1 VGPGEA
7 GVEKSHRVKIVILAQ
22 AKEDLLDGYL
32 FYERQEPGIGG
43 YFLESLSEDI
53 DSLLVHHGY
62 HREFF
67 GFHRLLAHVF
77 PFSIYYRVVGSV
89 IFVDSVLDQRR
100 NPESIKRHLLRL
112 KSGHT

>member
-1 VGPGEA
+1 M
-7 GVEKSHRVKIVILAQ
+7 KIVVLVQ

-32 FYERQEPGIGG
+32 FYERQESGVGE

-67 GFHRLLAHVF
+67 GFHRLLASVF
-77 PFSIYYRVVGSV
+77 PFSIYYRVVGDV
-89 IFVDSVLDQRR
+89 IFVDAVIDQRR

-112 KSGHT
+112 KRGQP